1 LPFLTGADCASK
13 FTHGIVSRSSGYW
26 LDTSLSI
33 EMFTTQQLASLR
45 AREWKERQRHTYR
58 ERERE
63 TERETETETK
73 RERHQCL
80 FLTKS

>member
-63 TERETETETK
+63 RQ
-73 RERHQCL
+73 RERQRQRQRERDTSV
-80 FLTKS
+80 FF